1 MDNLQAALH
10 DAPANDAQTAVYSV
24 LHSCA
29 TDARS
34 CPSVDDAGTHY
45 QLTALTALTA
55 ARVEPAAIKNKNRK
69 KQQVNITSIAII
81 RLSMTR
87 EYCDK
92 KTV

>member
-69 KQQVNITSIAII
+69 SS
-81 RLSMTR
+81 RLILHLLP
-87 EYCDK
+87 
-92 KTV
+92 

>member
-1 MDNLQAALH
+1 VDNLQAALH

-24 LHSCA
+24 RHSCA

-69 KQQVNITSIAII
+69 SS
-81 RLSMTR
+81 RLILHLLP
-87 EYCDK
+87 
-92 KTV
+92 